1 MNYFSII
8 FSEFQFY
15 HSISFFLIVF
25 FGMKGSVKR
34 PFSIFISRIII
45 MLSLSRSAVIAQR
58 AAFTAR
64 CFSAAATDKYAC

>member
-1 MNYFSII
+1 
-8 FSEFQFY
+8 
-15 HSISFFLIVF
+15 
-25 FGMKGSVKR
+25 MKGSVKR

-64 CFSAAATDKYAC
+64 CFSAAATDKYAFLLS